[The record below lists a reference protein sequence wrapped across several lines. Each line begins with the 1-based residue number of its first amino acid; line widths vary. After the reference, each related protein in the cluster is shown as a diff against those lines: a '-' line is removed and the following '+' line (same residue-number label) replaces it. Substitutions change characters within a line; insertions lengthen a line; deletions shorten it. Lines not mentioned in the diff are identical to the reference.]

1 MEVPVAS
8 RNVKSAL
15 LVVIGSIAAILA
27 TAVVVQAMMLY
38 QQGWRVAWGTMPEW
52 LAAFGGAATVGTL
65 ILAWLV
71 YQRDK
76 QHREADQRA
85 FREEKRREQAELI
98 TAYLNDH
105 IEVGL
110 EPSLEHYVRLD
121 LFNASLGVVYDVF
134 VRILAEP
141 DDPISAGGAAPEH
154 REARG
159 YMHVLPPSK
168 TSTTM
173 RMPNITR
180 RVMGLEL
187 YFRDARNQRWMRD
200 TSGMLK
206 STNDDPFA
214 IVRDAFW
221 RVKAA
226 PFTKPR
232 IEIQILHPDVSS

>member
-1 MEVPVAS
+1 
-8 RNVKSAL
+8 VKSVL

-98 TAYLNDH
+98 TGYLNDH

-154 REARG
+154 REARLHACPAAQQNFNNDAYAEYHSTCHG
-159 YMHVLPPSK
+159 SGAVLP
-168 TSTTM
+168 
-173 RMPNITR
+173 R
-180 RVMGLEL
+180 R
-187 YFRDARNQRWMRD
+187 A
-200 TSGMLK
+200 
-206 STNDDPFA
+206 
-214 IVRDAFW
+214 
-221 RVKAA
+221 
-226 PFTKPR
+226 
-232 IEIQILHPDVSS
+232 